1 MNLYVKTYSC
11 IAALFC
17 EKQQLLKLFKNKR
30 LLMRIS
36 ILAILL
42 TVNGLLMAGTGVGQD
57 LNKTVSLAVKN
68 VSLKQALRKIEAL
81 AKFSFTYKTE
91 DIAGFTSITYQATDL
106 TVARILD
113 DLLKP
118 ANLKYELVNENII
131 IKKIPAITIAVIE
144 GGIKGTILDQSGIPI
159 PFATVSIVGTTQ
171 GSVADAKGVFTMNA
185 LKAGNYRLQASA
197 IGFTSLIQNV
207 TVKDNDLTQVTFM
220 LQEGDT
226 RLSEVV
232 VTALGISRNQRSL
245 GYSTQ
250 QVKGENLTL
259 TKEQNVIGSLSGKIA
274 GVQVTGSSGSS
285 LGGTQK
291 IKIRGTN
298 SITGSDQPLIVV
310 DGTPISNANFAASD
324 RADYGNLGQDV
335 NPEDIETVNV
345 LKGPAASALYGIR
358 GQYGVIMITTKK
370 GKKGA
375 KKINVSLNSAYSI
388 EKAGNFM
395 ELQNLY
401 GAGSKQTWSE
411 LANGQKFV
419 QLDYDESWGPKMDG
433 TPVRQVFSF
442 YPLDPEYGQATPF
455 VPHPDNIKDFYQTGY
470 SLNNGVTVSGGNEN
484 STFRLSY
491 NNTNIGGVEP
501 NTWLK
506 RNNLGVNA
514 SLDLTPKL
522 TVSTNINY
530 ANNSAQRPSQG
541 SEWGAR
547 YIVQWFQR
555 NMDMNRLKNYR
566 YADGTNLHW
575 NIYPPVAGS
584 SGVLSD
590 LGAAYWDNPYFDAYE
605 NTSSD
610 GRDRF
615 FGDVGLTYQV
625 LPELKLSGFVRGD
638 MYSQSIET
646 RIAFGGRRVPAYTA
660 EKYQN
665 KEMNYEFLA
674 QYSKNWNDFSFNA
687 NLGGNIY
694 SRKYSSVTG
703 ATQGGLT
710 SPGFYSLAASKDRPL
725 SNSYILEKQIRS
737 GYGMASLGY
746 KNTYFMD
753 VSLRN
758 DNSSALPPQ
767 NNSYW
772 YPSVSASLVFSELVK
787 WPALSYG
794 KLRLSY
800 AQAGSDLG
808 VYETSLNYGV
818 GTNYTLPDKSIVN
831 SLYIL
836 NDLVN
841 PNIKPSFAHSYEAG
855 IDLKFFD
862 GRLGAEFT
870 YYTQKN
876 KNQIIQLGL
885 SGTTGYERTLINAGL
900 IENKGIEVSIT
911 ATPIQTKNFTWNTI
925 FNLNRNRSM
934 VVELGPGQDVYP
946 LYSSTYSSV
955 TAYLNSYKGKP
966 FGSLIGKAYQRDSAT
981 GKILL
986 GTNNQPLYTEA
997 NHNFGSVLPDVTGG
1011 FQNMF
1016 RLGNFDLGVMIDYQF
1031 GGMFFSRS
1039 KMLAAKT
1046 GMAEETAALNDKGKN
1061 VRDPVADGGGVKVNG
1076 ISASTKQEVTA
1087 YVDAKV
1093 YYRTTLG
1100 THVYEEWL
1108 YGADYIKL
1116 REIRLGYTFNKA
1128 SLGILPFSKVN
1139 IALIARNPVMIWQ
1152 KAPKGLDPTELS
1164 SGSQGISWLESGQS
1178 NTVRSFGANLTINF

>member
-1 MNLYVKTYSC
+1 MNLYVKTYSS

-17 EKQQLLKLFKNKR
+17 AMQQLLKLFKNKR

-42 TVNGLLMAGTGVGQD
+42 TLSGLLMAGTGSGQN
-57 LNKTVSLAVKN
+57 LNKTMSLDIKN
-68 VSLKQALRKIEAL
+68 MSLKQILRKIESHV
-81 AKFSFTYKTE
+81 KFSFTYKTE
-91 DIAGFTSITYQATDL
+91 DIAAYTGITYQANSE

-118 ANLKYELVNENII
+118 ANLQYELVNENII
-131 IKKIPAITIAVIE
+131 IKKAPSLTVAVYE
-144 GGIKGTILDQSGIPI
+144 GGVKGKITDPSGAVV
-159 PFATVSIVGTTQ
+159 PFATVTVVGTTQ
-171 GSVADAKGVFTMNA
+171 GTVANA
-185 LKAGNYRLQASA
+185 QGEFSLNNLKPGIYRLQASA
-197 IGFTSLIQNV
+197 VGFSPIIQNV
-207 TVKDNDLTQVTFM
+207 TVQNNEVAQVNFQM
-220 LQEGDT
+220 QEGDT

-232 VTALGISRNQRSL
+232 VTALGISRSQRSL

-259 TKEQNVIGSLSGKIA
+259 TKEQNVIGSLAGKVA
-274 GVQVTGSSGSS
+274 GVQVTGSSGAS

-291 IKIRGTN
+291 IKIRGVN
-298 SITGSDQPLIVV
+298 SISGGDQPLIVV
-310 DGTPISNANFAASD
+310 DGTPISNANFASSD

-370 GKKGA
+370 GKRGP
-375 KKINVSLNSAYSI
+375 KKVDVQLNSAYSV
-388 EKAGNFM
+388 EKAANFLP
-395 ELQNLY
+395 LQNLY
-401 GAGSKQTWSE
+401 GAGSTQTWRT

-442 YPLDPEYGQATPF
+442 FPLDPEYGKETPF
-455 VPHPDNIKDFYQTGY
+455 VPHPNNIKDFYQTGY
-470 SLNNGVTVSGGNEN
+470 SLNNGITVSGGNEN

-555 NMDMNRLKNYR
+555 NMDMKRMKDYR
-566 YADGTNLHW
+566 YADGTIKHW
-575 NIYPPVAGS
+575 NISPPATGS
-584 SGVLSD
+584 SGVLTD
-590 LGAAYWDNPYFDAYE
+590 LSALYWDNPYFDAYE
-605 NTSSD
+605 NFSSD
-610 GRDRF
+610 SRDRF
-615 FGDVGLTYQV
+615 FGDVGLSYQV
-625 LPELKLSGFVRGD
+625 LPGLKLSGFVRGD
-638 MYSQSIET
+638 MYTQNIET
-646 RIAFGGRRVPAYTA
+646 RIAFNGRRVPAYSSS
-660 EKYQN
+660 KYQN

-674 QYSKNWNDFSFNA
+674 QYNKNWDDFSFNA

-694 SRKYSSVTG
+694 NRRYTYVTG
-703 ATQGGLT
+703 ETQGGLS
-710 SPGFYSLAASKDRPL
+710 SPGFYSLSASKDRPL
-725 SNSYILEKQIRS
+725 SNSYLLRKQIRS
-737 GYGMASLGY
+737 AYGMASFGY
-746 KNTYFMD
+746 KNTYFVD

-758 DNSSALPPQ
+758 DNSSTLPQQ

-772 YPSVSASLVFSELVK
+772 YPSLSGSFVFSELIK
-787 WPALSYG
+787 WNALSYG

-818 GTNYTLPDKSIVN
+818 GSNYTMPDKSIVN

-836 NDLVN
+836 DDLAN
-841 PNIKPSFAHSYEAG
+841 ANIKPSFAHSYEAG
-855 IDLKFFD
+855 IDLKFLNN
-862 GRLGAEFT
+862 RLGIEFT

-876 KNQIIQLGL
+876 KNQIIPLAL
-885 SGTTGYERTLINAGL
+885 SGTSGFASTTINAGL
-900 IENKGIEVSIT
+900 IENKGFEIALT
-911 ATPIQTKNFTWNTI
+911 ATPIQSKNFSWNTI
-925 FNLNRNRSM
+925 FNLSRNRSK
-934 VVELGPGQDVYP
+934 VVELGPGQSVYP
-946 LYSSTYSSV
+946 LYSSTYSGV
-955 TAYLNSYKGKP
+955 TAYLNAYKGQA

-986 GTNNQPLYTEA
+986 GANNMPLYTEA
-997 NHNFGSVLPDVTGG
+997 NHNFGSALPDVTGG

-1016 RLGNFDLGVMIDYQF
+1016 RLGKFDLGVMIDYQF
-1031 GGMFFSRS
+1031 GGQFFSRS
-1039 KMLAAKT
+1039 KMLAMKT
-1046 GMAEETAALNDKGKN
+1046 GMAEETAVLNDKGKN
-1061 VRDPVADGGGVKVNG
+1061 IRDPLADGGGIKVNG
-1076 ISASTKQEVTA
+1076 ISAASKQEVTA
-1087 YVDAKV
+1087 YVDARS
-1093 YYRTTLG
+1093 YYRTVLA

-1116 REIRLGYTFNKA
+1116 REIRLGYTLDKA
-1128 SLGILPFSKVN
+1128 ALGRLPFSKVN
-1139 IALIARNPVMIWQ
+1139 IALIARNPAMIWQ